1 MIIPIRT
8 DYRMTRTPW
17 VNYALVAANVV
28 FFLAPG
34 MLLRGV
40 NGLEG
45 AMASMGLPSTTYSS
59 HDELMLWPH
68 QPQLVQFFTCMFMHA
83 GWMHLIGNMLFLWV
97 FGNALNDRLGQVGYL
112 AFYLAGG
119 LLAGVGY
126 LLLSGNAPVLG
137 ASGAISAVTGA
148 YLVLFPR
155 VRVTLL
161 WWFWFITYFEVSSLF
176 FLLFQF
182 VTNMY
187 MQLDAS
193 IVGRSAGGVAYAA
206 HSTGYVFG
214 AVVAFALLAFR
225 LAPRD
230 GFDLLSLFHASH
242 RRSRFRRMVSEGYDP
257 FGRRPPSQ
265 MAAERRWVPSTTVQS
280 DTARSPE
287 ARELELRR
295 EISEACAR
303 GDLPAA
309 AGKYLELVQIAD
321 DAVLARQQQLDVA
334 NQLMSSENHPA
345 AADAYERFLKHYG
358 NYEHKGD
365 ICLMLGLLYGRYLQQ
380 YPRAERYLEQAISLL
395 ADEAKRNMALAE
407 LQIVRRRR

>member
-97 FGNALNDRLGQVGYL
+97 FGNALNDRLGQIGYL